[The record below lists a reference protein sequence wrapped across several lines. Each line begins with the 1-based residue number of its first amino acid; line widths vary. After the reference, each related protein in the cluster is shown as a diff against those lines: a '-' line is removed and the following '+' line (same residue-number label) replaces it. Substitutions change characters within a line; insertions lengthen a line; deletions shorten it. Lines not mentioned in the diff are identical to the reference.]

1 MILSAVSV
9 LAFLAVSNPLKVPA
23 AGFDCSKAKTKMEK
37 LLCDDLELSS
47 ADDRLSQLYKKVL
60 AKSKERDKLI
70 AAQREWLKKRNAFSD
85 REVLLKLYKDRTV
98 ELEGPVLVPLRSLTS
113 TCDGFLKR
121 NDIDDISACRV
132 SETGRIGTVGNKTY
146 RYALYCLLPEGSGEP
161 EGCSPESYHGKRGMS
176 VYVQDGASPQLKL
189 FLDRGSYDIG
199 LYIYRKPEIVQNSFG
214 KLLYLPIV
222 TDGTGNFNESDYF
235 IWDEG
240 IKGWKYLD
248 GSSWLTDLQK
258 EIPRDT
264 HVASGVWPDLA
275 TMTAEV
281 FLSHENDPNCCP
293 SGGKA
298 LVTLAIKEGRFR
310 ITSVKLVKDDDQ

>member
-1 MILSAVSV
+1 
-9 LAFLAVSNPLKVPA
+9 
-23 AGFDCSKAKTKMEK
+23 MEK
-37 LLCDDLELSS
+37 LLCNDLELSS
-47 ADDRLSQLYKKVL
+47 ADDRLSQLYKRVL
-60 AKSKERDKLI
+60 AKSRDRDKVV
-70 AAQREWLKKRNAFSD
+70 AGQREWLKKRNGFSD
-85 REVLLKLYKDRTV
+85 REVLLKLYKDRMI
-98 ELEGPVLVPLRSLTS
+98 ELEGPVVVPLRSVTA
-113 TCDGFLKR
+113 TCDAFLKR
-121 NDIDDISACRV
+121 NDIDEISACKV
-132 SETGRIGTVGNKTY
+132 SESGRIGTVDNKTY
-146 RYALYCLLPEGSGEP
+146 RYALYCIIPDGSTESD
-161 EGCSPESYHGKRGMS
+161 GCDPESYHGRRGMS

-189 FLDRGSYDIG
+189 FLDRGSYEIG
-199 LYIYRKPEIVQNSFG
+199 LYIYGKPEIVQNSFG

-248 GSSWLTDLQK
+248 SASWLTDLQK

-264 HVASGVWPDLA
+264 HVAGGVWPELR

-298 LVTLAIKEGRFR
+298 LVTLSIKNGRFQ
-310 ITSVKLVKDDDQ
+310 ITSVKLAKDGEE